1 VRRSGYL
8 CIADSDH
15 QHVREVN
22 TSGTMSTVSGNG
34 TVGYGGARPVVALD
48 GIDVG
53 VMIVGGGFAVDDVI
67 VSCSLAERCMIS
79 CGAAAASMLR
89 CALAMGGVM
98 V

>member
-67 VSCSLAERCMIS
+67 V
-79 CGAAAASMLR
+79 LR
-89 CALAMGGVM
+89 FVQDLRDGPIRRSEPRSTSTHVQ
-98 V
+98 